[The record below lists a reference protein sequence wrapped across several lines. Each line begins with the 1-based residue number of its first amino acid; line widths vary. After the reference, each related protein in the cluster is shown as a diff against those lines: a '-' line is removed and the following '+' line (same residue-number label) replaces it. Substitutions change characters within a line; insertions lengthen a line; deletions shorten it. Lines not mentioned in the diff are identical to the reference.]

1 MNADAKAQDVLAKTV
16 QVIAQKYQPEEI
28 VLFGSYAYGTPNAE
42 SDIDLLIVK
51 KTEKP
56 FFQRLFE
63 VQRIVSEVCRGY
75 ALEPIVL
82 SPGEIEERLR
92 RGDQFIKEIFNKGVV
107 MYARRNFFTG
117 TREN

>member
-28 VLFGSYAYGTPNAE
+28 VLFGSYAYGTPDAE

-82 SPGEIEERLR
+82 SPGEIEERLQL
-92 RGDQFIKEIFNKGVV
+92 GDQFIKEILTKGVV
-107 MYARRNFFTG
+107 MYERQS
-117 TREN
+117 

>member
-1 MNADAKAQDVLAKTV
+1 MNADSKAQDVLAKTV

-28 VLFGSYAYGTPNAE
+28 VLFGSYAYGTPDTE

-56 FFQRLFE
+56 FFQRLFD
-63 VQRIVSEVCRGY
+63 VRRLVSEVRRGY
-75 ALEPIVL
+75 AFDFIVL
-82 SPGEIEERLR
+82 SPGELENRLQ

-107 MYARRNFFTG
+107 MYVR
-117 TREN
+117 

>member
-16 QVIAQKYQPEEI
+16 QVIAQEYQPEEI
-28 VLFGSYAYGTPNAE
+28 VLFGSYAYGTPDTE

-82 SPGEIEERLR
+82 SPGEIEERLQL
-92 RGDQFIKEIFNKGVV
+92 GDQFIKEILTKGVV
-107 MYARRNFFTG
+107 MYERQS
-117 TREN
+117 